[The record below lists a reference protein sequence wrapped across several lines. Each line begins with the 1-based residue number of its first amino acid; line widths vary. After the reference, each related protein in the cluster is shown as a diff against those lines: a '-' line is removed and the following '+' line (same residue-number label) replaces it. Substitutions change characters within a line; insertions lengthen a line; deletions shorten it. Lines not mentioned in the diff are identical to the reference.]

1 LFTIF
6 YKVQRN
12 PKERAKLAQTE
23 FNYSSF
29 CIATLRGSWAC
40 LFPQE
45 EAGHVCFLRRKL
57 GMSVSSGGSW
67 ACLFPQEKGRRGSSD
82 CVLAMSLLSSGMVAD
97 AKSPLSVFP
106 EQ

>member
-1 LFTIF
+1 MGCWFTIF

-12 PKERAKLAQTE
+12 PKERGPPPQNE

-29 CIATLRGSWAC
+29 CIATLRGSR
-40 LFPQE
+40 
-45 EAGHVCFLRRKL
+45 VCP
-57 GMSVSSGGSW
+57 
-67 ACLFPQEKGRRGSSD
+67 FPQEKGGRGSSD
-82 CVLAMSLLSSGMVAD
+82 AESVLAVSLLSSGMVAD

>member
-1 LFTIF
+1 MGCLFTIF

-12 PKERAKLAQTE
+12 PKERAKLPQNE

-29 CIATLRGSWAC
+29 CIATLRGSWTC
-40 LFPQE
+40 P
-45 EAGHVCFLRRKL
+45 
-57 GMSVSSGGSW
+57 
-67 ACLFPQEKGRRGSSD
+67 FPQEKGGSGSSDSD
-82 CVLAMSLLSSGMVAD
+82 CVLAVSLLSSGMVAD

>member
-1 LFTIF
+1 MGCLFTIF

-45 EAGHVCFLRRKL
+45 
-57 GMSVSSGGSW
+57 
-67 ACLFPQEKGRRGSSD
+67 KGRRGSSD